1 MQPPGI
7 KQTLNKL
14 ERAFWFHSRRH
25 GLSQVPVTELELVAL
40 HGWAGYLCQSKWMKN
55 TDLDRQISLRC
66 DWMVWSSPKPSQI
79 FTGDNDSAELDKG
92 RVTVSWTALWHEF
105 GVLENP
111 GPNRASRRPGFDL
124 WVGKIP
130 WRRKWQPTPIFLPG
144 EFHRQSSLV
153 GCIPWGCKKSDRTER
168 LHFHVL
174 FFSLVYN
181 LHFVKKYV
189 DLHLY
194 PCLMPSKS
202 SGRSEVRPQ
211 REIQGH
217 LDGL

>member
-92 RVTVSWTALWHEF
+92 RVTVS
-105 GVLENP
+105 
-111 GPNRASRRPGFDL
+111 
-124 WVGKIP
+124 
-130 WRRKWQPTPIFLPG
+130 
-144 EFHRQSSLV
+144 
-153 GCIPWGCKKSDRTER
+153 
-168 LHFHVL
+168 
-174 FFSLVYN
+174 
-181 LHFVKKYV
+181 
-189 DLHLY
+189 
-194 PCLMPSKS
+194 
-202 SGRSEVRPQ
+202 
-211 REIQGH
+211 
-217 LDGL
+217 